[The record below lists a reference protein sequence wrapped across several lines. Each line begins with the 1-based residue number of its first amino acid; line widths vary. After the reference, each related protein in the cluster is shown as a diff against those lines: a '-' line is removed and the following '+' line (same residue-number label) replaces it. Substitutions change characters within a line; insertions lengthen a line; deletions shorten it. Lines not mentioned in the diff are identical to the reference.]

1 MLCDDLEG
9 WDGGGR
15 KEQEGGNICTHRA
28 DSLHCTAETNTTWL
42 SNYTPRKK
50 FFKQLTCVHPQS

>member
-15 KEQEGGNICTHRA
+15 VGQLRGDICLLIA
-28 DSLHCTAETNTTWL
+28 DSLCCIVEINTTL
-42 SNYTPRKK
+42 QSNYTPIKKRKVARVTTTV
-50 FFKQLTCVHPQS
+50 L